1 MNSNYPS
8 LVESKEEDIEEEE
21 KEEIKPLVK
30 QIKPVESD
38 EDEITETSE
47 IIEYQTTL
55 NGTIKNIQSIQI
67 RANSKSPPPPPLAPL
82 SLVQQFEAE
91 LAGVFHTAATTP
103 QPKVPP
109 RIKKKYTKKSHTE
122 QLSRYILPLARKVS
136 DADSLENDS
145 IEEPPESP
153 ETEMGKGSF

>member
-1 MNSNYPS
+1 
-8 LVESKEEDIEEEE
+8 VESKEEDIEEEE

-30 QIKPVESD
+30 QIKPAESD

-67 RANSKSPPPPPLAPL
+67 RANSKSPPPPPL

-122 QLSRYILPLARKVS
+122 QLSRYILPLARKLS